1 MEIEELK
8 SVVLPA
14 LFEQPT
20 KIGEY
25 GATESNVEVLNDI
38 SNLMESGAVGALAG
52 HISEIVSKLT
62 DADPE
67 KVAKKTNWLGRF
79 LGNEVERQ
87 VRYQVARKA
96 LDELLLDAEVVAQ
109 RVKDTLTSIDGLI
122 KSHGMETQRLR
133 RLIQAG
139 REYLD
144 ENPQVGVA
152 ISGEL
157 QFDKPRERF
166 ARKLANLATLLA
178 SHEMSVTQ
186 MKLTRAQA
194 VDMLDRFTETSSVL
208 VPVWRQHT
216 LALITTKSMSPSM
229 VAEASKA
236 HQALMRS
243 LSQSLEGIEH

>member
-79 LGNEVERQ
+79 LC
-87 VRYQVARKA
+87 A
-96 LDELLLDAEVVAQ
+96 
-109 RVKDTLTSIDGLI
+109 
-122 KSHGMETQRLR
+122 
-133 RLIQAG
+133 
-139 REYLD
+139 
-144 ENPQVGVA
+144 
-152 ISGEL
+152 
-157 QFDKPRERF
+157 
-166 ARKLANLATLLA
+166 
-178 SHEMSVTQ
+178 
-186 MKLTRAQA
+186 
-194 VDMLDRFTETSSVL
+194 
-208 VPVWRQHT
+208 
-216 LALITTKSMSPSM
+216 
-229 VAEASKA
+229 
-236 HQALMRS
+236 
-243 LSQSLEGIEH
+243 

>member
-67 KVAKKTNWLGRF
+67 KVAKTTNWLGRF

>member
-1 MEIEELK
+1 M
-8 SVVLPA
+8 
-14 LFEQPT
+14 
-20 KIGEY
+20 
-25 GATESNVEVLNDI
+25 
-38 SNLMESGAVGALAG
+38 
-52 HISEIVSKLT
+52 
-62 DADPE
+62 
-67 KVAKKTNWLGRF
+67 
-79 LGNEVERQ
+79 
-87 VRYQVARKA
+87 
-96 LDELLLDAEVVAQ
+96 AQ
-109 RVKDTLTSIDGLI
+109 RVKDTLTSIEALI

-152 ISGEL
+152 STGEL

-186 MKLTRAQA
+186 MMLTRAQA

-243 LSQSLEGIEH
+243 LSQSLEGIEN

>member
-1 MEIEELK
+1 MEIVELK

-14 LFEQPT
+14 LFDQPT

-139 REYLD
+139 REFLD

-152 ISGEL
+152 NLGEL

-186 MKLTRAQA
+186 MMLTRAQA
-194 VDMLDRFTETSSVL
+194 VDMLDRFTETSSIL

-216 LALITTKSMSPSM
+216 LALITTKGMSPSM

-236 HQALMRS
+236 HHALMRS
-243 LSQSLEGIEH
+243 LSQSLEGLEH